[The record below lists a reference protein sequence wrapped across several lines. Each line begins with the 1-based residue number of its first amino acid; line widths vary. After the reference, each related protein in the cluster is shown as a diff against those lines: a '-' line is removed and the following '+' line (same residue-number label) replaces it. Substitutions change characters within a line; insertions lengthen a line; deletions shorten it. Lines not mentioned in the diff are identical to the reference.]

1 MPTPTTATPVIVRAM
16 AWLLLASGAAPALA
30 QDPQPA
36 APATQE
42 AAPAAE
48 ANTPP
53 ADATTPPADANA
65 APAPAAGASI
75 VATPDGTETTPAG
88 EAPAAGEPPADTR
101 ALDETVQDLKKDVV
115 DLNKELFVLEEELLF
130 PANTQV
136 AVFVSMDIGQF
147 FALDSLTLKI
157 DNKEVANYLYTPR
170 EAEALLKGGVHR
182 VYLGNLKVGEHQLV
196 AFFEGKGPNERD
208 YKRGANLKFEKGVG
222 AKYLELK
229 ITDRQ
234 RKGEP
239 EFAIKDWE

>member
-1 MPTPTTATPVIVRAM
+1 MSNHRI
-16 AWLLLASGAAPALA
+16 LLAALVSALFAVPLFA
-30 QDPQPA
+30 QDPP
-36 APATQE
+36 PATPPE
-42 AAPAAE
+42 AVAPAA
-48 ANTPP
+48 TPP
-53 ADATTPPADANA
+53 ADSAGATISDAPVGTLIAPPAD
-65 APAPAAGASI
+65 G
-75 VATPDGTETTPAG
+75 ATPTPP
-88 EAPAAGEPPADTR
+88 ESGEPPADTR

-136 AVFVSMDIGQF
+136 AVFVSMDIGEF

-196 AFFEGKGPNERD
+196 AFFNGKGPNTRD

-234 RKGEP
+234 RKGQP

>member
-1 MPTPTTATPVIVRAM
+1 MPLTTKTFRNAWMAIVIAM
-16 AWLLLASGAAPALA
+16 IIPALPVFA
-30 QDPQPA
+30 QDPQAAPPADPA
-36 APATQE
+36 ATE
-42 AAPAAE
+42 APAAD
-48 ANTPP
+48 AAAPDA
-53 ADATTPPADANA
+53 ADAA
-65 APAPAAGASI
+65 AAA
-75 VATPDGTETTPAG
+75 V
-88 EAPAAGEPPADTR
+88 AGEPPADTR

-136 AVFVSMDIGQF
+136 AVFVSMDIGEF
-147 FALDSLTLKI
+147 FALDSLSLKI
-157 DNKEVANYLYTPR
+157 DNKEVANYMYTPR

-196 AFFEGKGPNERD
+196 AFFAGKGPNNLD

-234 RKGEP
+234 RKAQP

>member
-1 MPTPTTATPVIVRAM
+1 MFNHRILPAILVSV
-16 AWLLLASGAAPALA
+16 LFAAPLFA
-30 QDPQPA
+30 QDPP
-36 APATQE
+36 PATPQG
-42 AAPAAE
+42 A
-48 ANTPP
+48 
-53 ADATTPPADANA
+53 A
-65 APAPAAGASI
+65 APAPDAPPPADSPNATISDAPVGTLIAPPADG
-75 VATPDGTETTPAG
+75 ATPA
-88 EAPAAGEPPADTR
+88 APESGEPPADTR

-136 AVFVSMDIGQF
+136 AVFVSMDIGEF

-196 AFFEGKGPNERD
+196 AFFNGKGPNTRD

-234 RKGEP
+234 RKAQP